1 MRLIDADAL
10 ELDVQNL
17 WMQNEIS
24 NGDWVGFREM
34 LNSQETISEFD
45 GDINKVMVKGIEYF
59 PQKTGKWINANDGK
73 WNTCEVLK
81 CSECGEIDPR
91 MYRSD
96 LYCPNCGTRMEC
108 EEE

>member
-24 NGDWVGFREM
+24 NGDWVRFREM
-34 LNSQETISEFD
+34 LNSQETIVEFD

-59 PQKTGKWINANDGK
+59 PQKTGKWIQAEDITTEYAVCTNCKGHGEFYMDYC
-73 WNTCEVLK
+73 WH
-81 CSECGEIDPR
+81 CGSR
-91 MYRSD
+91 NR
-96 LYCPNCGTRMEC
+96 G
-108 EEE
+108 EEDV

>member
-34 LNSQETISEFD
+34 LNSQETIVEFG

-59 PQKTGKWINANDGK
+59 PQKTGKWINCKFPLG
-73 WNTCEVLK
+73 E
-81 CSECGEIDPR
+81 CSECHAIVDIQNNEAN
-91 MYRSD
+91 
-96 LYCPNCGTRMEC
+96 YCPVCGSRNRG